1 MAGGEPP
8 AAVPSPKG
16 RNNGSPENTEYAYW
30 RSPLKS
36 GDRPRNFPLRSI
48 SISGDLEWKRREAPE
63 RNKEEEEMAF
73 ELFHELLLTAVIP
86 VFLAFLIEKIS
97 PGEIV
102 RRKPDEELRNTGGF
116 GTEEKLRGSDREIS
130 AAAER
135 GGGIIFVFESVE
147 EKRKLADQVGEK
159 DDGFETEEKLRGSEG
174 EIAAAEERGGGIDQI
189 GEEISDEI
197 PEQGVVEQC
206 NAEDLKEEEKEAES
220 SSSDVKIVSTEIEGG
235 SLLHGEDEWE
245 GIEMTELD
253 KRFRLAA
260 EYFSSPPGS
269 EALAWLSSA
278 AQLELYGLYKIATEG
293 PCYRFHPLSLNSSTQ
308 CSPATTSST
317 RGDLVHP
324 QRLLLCPLA
333 ASPPFS
339 SRRGLLFNRCAL
351 RILVAASS
359 LTAGVITVTVWI
371 PHTASSLASR
381 CTLSPCLRPLAQ
393 SCRCGLGVLVAASS
407 CRW

>member
-1 MAGGEPP
+1 MYFSHVSRSVPQTEERGEFFDT
-8 AAVPSPKG
+8 KG
-16 RNNGSPENTEYAYW
+16 RNNGSPENTEYAFW

-36 GDRPRNFPLRSI
+36 GDRPRNFRLPSN

-63 RNKEEEEMAF
+63 RNKEEEEEMAF

-97 PGEIV
+97 PPGEIV
-102 RRKPDEELRNTGGF
+102 RRKPDEELRNTDGF
-116 GTEEKLRGSDREIS
+116 GTEVKLRGSDGEIS

-135 GGGIIFVFESVE
+135 GGGIVLVFESVE

-189 GEEISDEI
+189 GEKDEEISDEI
-197 PEQGVVEQC
+197 PEQDVVEQY

-220 SSSDVKIVSTEIEGG
+220 SSSDVKIVSTEIESG
-235 SLLHGEDEWE
+235 SLIHGEDEWE

-253 KRFRLAA
+253 KRFRLVA

-269 EALAWLSSA
+269 EALACLSSS

-293 PCYRFHPLSLNSSTQ
+293 PCYRFHPLSLK
-308 CSPATTSST
+308 SST
-317 RGDLVHP
+317 RARWYAWAKLGRMTPETAMEQYISLLAKSIPGRVLENHGDAKLEEADDISQNEILNTRHP
-324 QRLLLCPLA
+324 D
-333 ASPPFS
+333 
-339 SRRGLLFNRCAL
+339 
-351 RILVAASS
+351 
-359 LTAGVITVTVWI
+359 
-371 PHTASSLASR
+371 TASSLQNQ
-381 CTLSPCLRPLAQ
+381 LSP
-393 SCRCGLGVLVAASS
+393 SVAL
-407 CRW
+407 